1 MKTPLAVS
9 KYRFDTKDLS
19 QDFKNNL
26 PEPEKL
32 KKILEDV

>member
-9 KYRFDTKDLS
+9 EYRFDTKALS
-19 QDFKNNL
+19 QEFKNNL

-32 KKILEDV
+32 KKILDDI